1 MGGDGDSK
9 PSAGHKTE
17 KSLNYDAVQTTGK
30 TEKSLAVQMAEKP
43 VNYATKSD
51 STNAKEA
58 ARGAD
63 QEDQPS
69 DEHGP
74 VHDGGISGSSWPFG
88 HLAMLCEEDETDVSL
103 QCFIPCTMQLC
114 DSKGCRDICA
124 SEYNMCTALNE
135 FMDNL
140 LNSDSQ
146 PPTAP
151 KKGGSSTFL
160 ADRAAAM
167 QAMDE
172 KLQEAS
178 TQILDSGADI
188 HYLTLADARKHLA
201 NQRSTTMRVLGVSG
215 TSDVADFEGDLA
227 MLVEVNGVK
236 VRLPLG
242 VGYASSKVPKSL
254 ISAWR
259 LLREVGGELHFER
272 DRSYYKPRPDAEP
285 IMLIQRRG
293 LYYLHMDADA
303 EQSC

>member
-1 MGGDGDSK
+1 MLQVRDYRFQAMCRARAARHRALKAARASHRRRTLQETAAHARRASAIASSLPLPSPQPEVGGDGDSK

-69 DEHGP
+69 DEHGI

-103 QCFIPCTMQLC
+103 QCFIPSTMQLC

-146 PPTAP
+146 PPAAP

-167 QAMDE
+167 KAY
-172 KLQEAS
+172 
-178 TQILDSGADI
+178 G
-188 HYLTLADARKHLA
+188 R
-201 NQRSTTMRVLGVSG
+201 
-215 TSDVADFEGDLA
+215 
-227 MLVEVNGVK
+227 
-236 VRLPLG
+236 
-242 VGYASSKVPKSL
+242 
-254 ISAWR
+254 
-259 LLREVGGELHFER
+259 
-272 DRSYYKPRPDAEP
+272 
-285 IMLIQRRG
+285 
-293 LYYLHMDADA
+293 
-303 EQSC
+303 

>member
-1 MGGDGDSK
+1 
-9 PSAGHKTE
+9 
-17 KSLNYDAVQTTGK
+17 
-30 TEKSLAVQMAEKP
+30 
-43 VNYATKSD
+43 
-51 STNAKEA
+51 
-58 ARGAD
+58 
-63 QEDQPS
+63 
-69 DEHGP
+69 
-74 VHDGGISGSSWPFG
+74 
-88 HLAMLCEEDETDVSL
+88 
-103 QCFIPCTMQLC
+103 MQLC

-259 LLREVGGELHFER
+259 LLREVGGSGESRGGFDFAVVTDDDLGGSSIFDEFWPSMNFSSCFNLPNISSNDKLSPNKTSSSLNESSSSWAEIMSLH
-272 DRSYYKPRPDAEP
+272 SWGSLK
-285 IMLIQRRG
+285 LI
-293 LYYLHMDADA
+293 LLTAL
-303 EQSC
+303 S